1 MRAAVLR
8 EYGAA
13 GRTLTIETDY
23 PDPSPG
29 PGQVLV
35 RTRASSVNPIDV
47 RMSGGYARA
56 RLKSLGVGLPMILG
70 RDVAGTVERAGP
82 GVDGFAPGDAVWGL
96 VVSGQPGALAELVAV
111 PADYLVKKPAS
122 VSWETAATL
131 PYVALTT
138 WTALVKDAGVVP
150 GGLDGKTAL
159 VLGGAGGTGSFAVQL
174 LKLWGA
180 RVAATCSTRNVD
192 FVRQCGAD
200 TVIDYTKDDFSRAL
214 RDIDLVYDTV
224 GENEER
230 ALSVLKSG
238 AKASYVTIVH
248 PVIPITDELG
258 WEAGLKRVHELRD
271 GKAAEQRQKFD
282 RLYAWAMIK
291 PDNAMLS
298 AVTQLFTEGRI
309 RMSIERV
316 YKLDQVREAFARSA
330 TNRVRG
336 KLVIEV
342 AK

>member
-13 GRTLTIETDY
+13 GQTLQVETDWV
-23 PDPSPG
+23 DPKPG

-35 RTRASSVNPIDV
+35 RVKASSVNPIDV

-56 RLKSLGVGLPMILG
+56 RLKSLGMSLPIILG
-70 RDVAGTVERAGP
+70 RDVAGTVEALGP
-82 GVDGFAPGDAVWGL
+82 GVDRFKVGDPVWGM
-96 VVSGQPGALAELVAV
+96 VVSSEQGALAELVVVRAEL
-111 PADYLVKKPAS
+111 LVAKPAS
-122 VSWETAATL
+122 VSWHDAATL

-138 WTALVKDAGVVP
+138 WSAFVNDAGLKP
-150 GGLDGKTAL
+150 GGLTGKTAL

-180 RVAATCSTRNVD
+180 KVAATCSTRNLE
-192 FVRQCGAD
+192 FVRSLGAE
-200 TVIDYTKDDFSRAL
+200 TVIDYTKEDFGRVL
-214 RDIDLVYDTV
+214 RDVDVVYDTV
-224 GENEER
+224 GENEAR

-238 AKASYVTIVH
+238 TKASYVTIVH

-282 RLYAWAMIK
+282 RVYAWAMIK

-298 AVTQLFTEGRI
+298 AVTQLFTAGKI
-309 RMSIERV
+309 RMSIEHV
-316 YKLDQVREAFARSA
+316 YKLDQVRDAFARSA
-330 TNRVRG
+330 TNHVRG
-336 KLVIEV
+336 KLVIEI
-342 AK
+342 